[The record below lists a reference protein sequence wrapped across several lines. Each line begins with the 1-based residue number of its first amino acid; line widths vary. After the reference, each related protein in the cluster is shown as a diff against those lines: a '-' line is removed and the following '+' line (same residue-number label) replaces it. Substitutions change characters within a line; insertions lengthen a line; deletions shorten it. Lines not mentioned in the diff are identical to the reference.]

1 MSQALSFGQDSNCT
15 VSKRV
20 IDVPTPIRIDTLRCN
35 KGITTVYRAT
45 VERQTLGHDRA
56 H

>member
-1 MSQALSFGQDSNCT
+1 MSQALGFGQDSNRT
-15 VSKRV
+15 LRKRV
-20 IDVPTPIRIDTLRCN
+20 IDIPTPIRISTLYCN

-45 VERQTLGHDRA
+45 VERQNLRHDRT